1 MYLLIY
7 QGNNLLSLLQGALS
21 PKLLV
26 AVHQAFDQIDKKK
39 ENIVDPQDII
49 TSYDVGLHPDV
60 LRGRRT
66 ESEVMKEF
74 LDTFDVGGTHSG
86 KVTREEFVQYYSNI
100 SFSVNDA
107 DYMEFI
113 IRSTWH
119 VEDGLDAMGTLADR
133 FSNPRNSIASRI
145 RDAQSFSGN
154 GGRVRNDN
162 QIDTSTAPSGGLN
175 RPYSSTG
182 NPLRIQHN
190 ILVILFC
197 TLMNS
202 KLNTQRHTPCLW

>member
-1 MYLLIY
+1 MLSSCNHLL
-7 QGNNLLSLLQGALS
+7 LLVLQGSLS

-39 ENIVDPQDII
+39 ENVLDPQDII

-74 LDTFDVGGTHSG
+74 LDTFDVGGTQPG
-86 KVTREEFVQYYSNI
+86 KVTRDEFVQYYANI

-119 VEDGLDAMGTLADR
+119 VDDGMNAMGTLSNR
-133 FSNPRNSIASRI
+133 LSNPRNSIASRI
-145 RDAQSFSGN
+145 RDAQSFSGY
-154 GGRVRNDN
+154 GGRARTDN
-162 QIDTSTAPSGGLN
+162 QVDTTAAPASGLN

-182 NPLRIQHN
+182 YLLHI
-190 ILVILFC
+190 
-197 TLMNS
+197 
-202 KLNTQRHTPCLW
+202 RHSF